1 MFKAA
6 EPAYRI
12 IIMLKTL
19 LILFLPTLL
28 SAQLASD
35 IALDSL
41 THILPEMR
49 GRQRVDVLNDL
60 AVFYGANISDK
71 GLELAAE
78 ALELAE
84 QLDYGEGR
92 ARAIDLTG
100 LALYS
105 KGRYEEALA
114 KHLEARGQ
122 FEGLGAHRL
131 LGYCHIKIGNTYF
144 RLRDE
149 TKGAAAFATAAELL
163 EDAGDRNGV
172 GHVYNGIGWQYWRIG
187 NYARAS
193 ENFQR
198 ARLIREELKDDKNLA
213 STLNNLGII
222 HYQQGRYAEALDHYL
237 HSLELRRA
245 LEDLRGSALVLNN
258 IGKTYQDWDNPEQ
271 ALAFYSEGLEMSE
284 KSASKVALGYS
295 LHNIG
300 SVYEGRAEHTA
311 ALDYFRRSLATY
323 SEIENAGGIAM
334 NRAAMGRVHNAV
346 GEYGEAL
353 VELEKALEVATRIQS
368 REHRASVLMYMGI
381 AHMGRSDTAT
391 AQQYL
396 DSSLVLARQLGKR
409 DLIKDDYMH
418 LSAVLAAQGDF
429 KEALHYFKS
438 YAALKDSLFDALSGQ
453 QLASVQAQF
462 ESEKKER
469 ENALLRQE
477 RVAQEKVIKA
487 QDQRALLTSAV
498 LGLVLILVLV
508 MGVGYRQKQ
517 RDHRLLTAANTE
529 LESEV
534 AVRRRTE
541 VELNRARDAAE
552 AANRAKSTFLA
563 NMSHELR
570 TPLNAIIG
578 YSEILRE
585 EAVDAAEEGTIADLD
600 KIRGAGRHLL
610 SLITDV
616 LGLSKIEAGKMEI
629 ECVDF
634 AVEDLVREVA
644 DTAEQLAR
652 ENGNI
657 FVSTRGKELGTMCA
671 DSTRVRQVLLNLLSN
686 AFKFT
691 RDGRVE
697 LAVQRVRENDGH
709 WLVFAVSD
717 TGIGIGAEQI
727 EKLFQPF
734 TQADAHTA
742 QQYGGT
748 GLGLAISRRF
758 CQMMGGD
765 VEVESRLGEGATFTV
780 KLPAAAQGPTT

>member
-1 MFKAA
+1 
-6 EPAYRI
+6 
-12 IIMLKTL
+12 MLVPGL
-19 LILFLPTLL
+19 V

-49 GRQRVDVLNDL
+49 GRARVDVLNDL

-78 ALELAE
+78 AQELAE
-84 QLDYGEGR
+84 QLGYGEGR

-114 KHLEARGQ
+114 KHIEAKEQ
-122 FEGLGAHRL
+122 LEGLGARRL
-131 LGYCHIKIGNTYF
+131 LGYCYIKIGNTHF

-149 TKGAAAFATAAELL
+149 AKGVAAFAKAAELL
-163 EDAGDRNGV
+163 AAAGDRNGV

-187 NYARAS
+187 NYALAS

-213 STLNNLGII
+213 SVLNNLGII

-245 LEDLRGSALVLNN
+245 LGDLRGSALVLNN
-258 IGKTYQDWDNPEQ
+258 IGKTYQDWDNPQQ
-271 ALAFYSEGLEMSE
+271 ALAFYSEGLQMSE
-284 KSASKVALGYS
+284 KSASQVALGYS

-300 SVYEGRAEHTA
+300 TIYEERGEYAA
-311 ALDYFRRSLATY
+311 ALDYFRRSLSTY
-323 SEIENAGGIAM
+323 TGIDNAGGIAM
-334 NRAAMGRVHNAV
+334 NHAAMGRVHNAV
-346 GEYGEAL
+346 GEYEEAL
-353 VELEKALEVATRIQS
+353 AELGPALDIAVRSQN
-368 REHRASVLMYMGI
+368 REQQASALMYMGV
-381 AHMGRSDTAT
+381 AYMGKDDMVV

-396 DSSLVLARQLGKR
+396 DSSLVLGRQLGKR

-418 LSAVLAAQGDF
+418 LSEVLAARGDF
-429 KEALHYFKS
+429 ARALYFFKA
-438 YAALKDSLFDALSGQ
+438 YAALKDSLFDAHSVQ

-462 ESEKKER
+462 ENEKKER

-477 RVAQEKVIKA
+477 HLAQEKVIKA
-487 QDQRALLTSAV
+487 QDQRALLISAV
-498 LGLVLILVLV
+498 LGLVLVLAIV

-517 RDHRLLTAANTE
+517 RDHRLLTAANAE
-529 LESEV
+529 LENEV
-534 AVRRRTE
+534 AVRRRAE

-552 AANRAKSTFLA
+552 AANRAKSAFLA

-585 EAVDAAEEGTIADLD
+585 EAVEAEEDGAIADLD
-600 KIRGAGRHLL
+600 RIQGAGRHLL
-610 SLITDV
+610 KLITDV
-616 LGLSKIEAGKMEI
+616 LDLSKIEAGKMEV
-629 ECVDF
+629 ERVDF
-634 AVEDLVREVA
+634 SVEELLREVG

-652 ENGNI
+652 ENDNA
-657 FVSTRGKELGTMCA
+657 FALNCGKELGTMCA

-691 RDGRVE
+691 RQGHVGLD
-697 LAVQRVRENDGH
+697 VQRTRESGEQ
-709 WLVFAVSD
+709 WLVFTVSD
-717 TGIGIGAEQI
+717 TGIGIEVDQLD
-727 EKLFQPF
+727 KLFQPF
-734 TQADAHTA
+734 TQVDAHTT

-765 VEVESRLGEGATFTV
+765 IAVESRFGEGATFTV
-780 KLPAAAQGPTT
+780 KLPAAGPIA